1 MQGFCVAFSLCF
13 WPQTKLPPPSQ
24 QALMSPEIA
33 AATGHAPANPAAR
46 HHSGAARAYR
56 PEIDGLRALAVIAVL
71 INHLNP
77 AWLPGGYLGVDLFF
91 VISGYVVTGSLLG
104 RQATSARSF
113 LLEFYGRRFR
123 RLMPALIATIL
134 VVAVLF
140 VAIVHPADDSIK
152 PAIRSGTAALFGVS
166 NLYFLR
172 QGSDY
177 FAADNHYNPFLH
189 TWSLGVEEQF
199 YLVWPL
205 VLLLCGIG
213 LRSAA
218 GLQRRLAWWSGALS
232 LASLGLLL
240 WMVAAGEQ
248 AASFYLMPTRF
259 WELAA
264 GTLVLLARLSGW
276 PRPGGVGS
284 SGWLPPAL
292 LLALAAVFLS
302 PESWRLPSTLL
313 CVLISAAL
321 LGLLQASRGP
331 GAWLAHRWP
340 LSLGR
345 RSYSLYLWHW
355 PVIVLAR
362 WSVGIHPFT
371 LPLILA
377 LIALLTALSYRLES
391 HFRRPGKGRRRTML
405 RYPLLALAS
414 AAGLGLLVGPARGSL
429 FAGDRSRSVAGL
441 SSSRRVPGTSL
452 DTTLCFREPTA
463 PLLGPAADP
472 PCRVQRHP
480 GRPTL
485 FFEGDSHTEVLLP
498 LAEALLQRGS
508 YNVSFLGRRGCP
520 VPWFSPW
527 AGARD
532 RLARYRLCSADTR
545 SRLERRLRHIT
556 PGDQLVLSVNLP
568 SYLLEPNG
576 SLRPDIATAHARSVR
591 DLARRLERRG
601 AGLILFAPL
610 PSFPQRPSLAAPP
623 SLCLPEWYRPAA
635 WRDPACAPSTTPR
648 ADQRRRLEPLER
660 HLQALEA
667 EIPNLRLFRPF
678 PILCPPSA
686 SSCSTHRGDG
696 AVFVDSNHLSAAGVR
711 LLEEPLLRFL
721 AATASGS
728 SPPARSTPARGGA
741 GS

>member
-1 MQGFCVAFSLCF
+1 MSP
-13 WPQTKLPPPSQ
+13 WQ
-24 QALMSPEIA
+24 QAFMSPEIA
-33 AATGHAPANPAAR
+33 AGPGDTAANPAAS
-46 HHSGAARAYR
+46 HHSGAARTYR

-104 RQATSARSF
+104 RQTTSAKSF
-113 LLEFYGRRFR
+113 LVDFYGRRFR
-123 RLMPALIATIL
+123 RLMPALIVTIL

-140 VAIVHPADDSIK
+140 VAIVHPADDTIK
-152 PAIRSGTAALFGVS
+152 PAMRGGIAALFGVS

-172 QGSDY
+172 QGSNY
-177 FAADNHYNPFLH
+177 FAADNYYNPFLH

-218 GLQRRLAWWSGALS
+218 GLRRRLAWWSGVLS
-232 LASLGLLL
+232 LASLALLFWL
-240 WMVAAGEQ
+240 TARGEQ

-276 PRPGGVGS
+276 PRPGGLGNS
-284 SGWLPPAL
+284 RWLPPAL
-292 LLALAAVFLS
+292 LLALGAVFLL

-321 LGLLQASRGP
+321 LALLQASRGP

-340 LSLGR
+340 LGLGR

-362 WSVGIHPFT
+362 WSVGIHPVT
-371 LPLILA
+371 LPPILA

-391 HFRRPGKGRRRTML
+391 HFRRPGRGRRRTML
-405 RYPLLALAS
+405 RYPLLAFAS

-429 FAGDRSRSVAGL
+429 FVGDRSRSVAAL
-441 SSSRRVPGTSL
+441 SKSRFVPGTSL
-452 DTTLCFREPTA
+452 NAALCFREPNA
-463 PLLGPAADP
+463 PLTGSTGDAS
-472 PCRVQRHP
+472 CRVQRHP

-485 FFEGDSHTEVLLP
+485 FFEGDSHTEVLLS
-498 LAEALLQRGS
+498 LGDAVLQRGS
-508 YNVSFLGRRGCP
+508 YNVAFVGRRGCP

-527 AGARD
+527 AADRD

-576 SLRPDIATAHARSVR
+576 SLRPDSAAAHARSVR
-591 DLARRLERRG
+591 ELARRLEPLR

-635 WRDPACAPSTTPR
+635 WREPACAPSTTPR
-648 ADQRRRLEPLER
+648 SEQRRRLDPLER

-667 EIPNLRLFRPF
+667 ELPNLRVFRPF
-678 PILCPPSA
+678 PILCPPTA
-686 SSCSTHRGDG
+686 GSCSTHRGE
-696 AVFVDSNHLSAAGVR
+696 AMLFVDSNHLSGAGAR
-711 LLEEPLLRFL
+711 LLAEPLLRFL
-721 AATASGS
+721 EARAAGS
-728 SPPARSTPARGGA
+728 SPPVPSTAASVGA